1 MNKTKSGISAI
12 KVKNAIYDIYL
23 SAGDRDYAR
32 GKTITFLNNCNV
44 NFKQTS
50 DQLID
55 ISLVKK
61 VACSMLDRDLEDKF
75 LAKL

>member
-1 MNKTKSGISAI
+1 MNKIKSGISAI
-12 KVKNAIYDIYL
+12 KVKNAIYDIY
-23 SAGDRDYAR
+23 SSVGDRDYAR
-32 GKTITFLNNCNV
+32 SKTIAFLNNCDV
-44 NFKQTS
+44 NFNP